1 MVKKILMALLVPIMT
16 VSFGSVPMMEAKS
29 KTKSLP
35 KIITKSKFGFLSAG
49 SNDTKYIKQYGA
61 RWVRPHPGPFLWDS
75 VQNTAGA
82 SYNFSGTDAIVKKY
96 SNKKIGIVATLWPFA
111 EWDQQNR
118 SDYNTCAV
126 SENDEFLQ
134 SMRDKEGKTEV
145 VAILPAIAVIRIVG
159 MITSRGLRLLSSV
172 TMEMG

>member
-1 MVKKILMALLVPIMT
+1 
-16 VSFGSVPMMEAKS
+16 MEAKS